1 MGARILRM
9 LSWVSQDFRGLAGT
23 VMGSRDHQ
31 GAAIGGRDHQGTVIH
46 EVRSSAIERAARFDA
61 HCHWA
66 FTSNVQA
73 VAQQAE
79 NDGLHVLSCTV
90 SPMEYQQHTQQM
102 DSFPQVKVGLGLHPW
117 RFSDVQPTQS
127 SGHQGQS
134 VQQVQP
140 SNQLD
145 QPTNRLNRSVGEA
158 QSASQLGQP
167 LYQPAEQDEF
177 LGLFPSAYFI
187 GEVGLDFGR
196 AHTATRDEQ
205 VAFFS
210 RAMREVAVQ
219 ARRGVG
225 HVVSIHAVAAAG
237 AVMDAADVVCAQ
249 EGCCCILHWFSG
261 TSPELTRAIRS
272 GYYFSVGERMLATRR
287 GRAYAQAIPADRLLL
302 ETDWP
307 SKPEDSFEYADYRA
321 RLVRAA
327 QILADLRGE
336 DILDQI
342 VATSARVLGYGIVK
356 EGRK

>member
-1 MGARILRM
+1 M

-23 VMGSRDHQ
+23 VMGSRDYQ
-31 GAAIGGRDHQGTVIH
+31 GAAIGGRDHQGAAMN
-46 EVRSSAIERAARFDA
+46 EVSPSAIERAARFDA

-102 DSFPQVKVGLGLHPW
+102 DSFPQVRVGLGLHPW
-117 RFSDVQPTQS
+117 RFSDIQLTQS

-134 VQQVQP
+134 VQQMQP

-177 LGLFPSAYFI
+177 LELFPSAYFI

-196 AHTATRDEQ
+196 AHAATRDEQ

-237 AVMDAADVVCAQ
+237 AVMDAADAVCAQ

-307 SKPEDSFEYADYRA
+307 STPEDPFEYVDYRA

-327 QILADLRGE
+327 QTLADLRGE
-336 DILDQI
+336 DILNQI
-342 VATSARVLGYGIVK
+342 VATNARVLGA
-356 EGRK
+356 E